1 MTKSVMSVKAMIET
15 YINFELSENTWEM
28 FYNMNCHNLISY
40 DTWTAFYNK
49 CKGWVLTDNG
59 DAVID
64 TDNEDKIIYK
74 RDKDGFLVK
83 A

>member
-1 MTKSVMSVKAMIET
+1 MTKSVMSVKAMVET
-15 YINFELSENTWEM
+15 YINFELSEDTWEM
-28 FYNMNCHNLISY
+28 FYNMRSHNLISE

-49 CKGWVLTDNG
+49 CKGWFLTDNG

-64 TDNEDKIIYK
+64 TNNDEKIIYK
-74 RDKDGFLVK
+74 RDSDGFLVK